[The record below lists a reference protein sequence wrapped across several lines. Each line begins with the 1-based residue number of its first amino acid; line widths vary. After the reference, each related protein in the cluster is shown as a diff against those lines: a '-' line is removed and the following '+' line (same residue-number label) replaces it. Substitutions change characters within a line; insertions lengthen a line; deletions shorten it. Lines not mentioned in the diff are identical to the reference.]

1 MVLIHARRVS
11 PVIPILET
19 SAKNSRTPLSLL
31 PMDTQSDECAVPHA
45 RSNVSKSTFCV
56 APSPYSYS

>member
-1 MVLIHARRVS
+1 
-11 PVIPILET
+11 VIPILEA